1 MKTTLY
7 QPPPIKFEEE
17 EEEENKDVAKFI
29 RVYLGSEISE
39 IDPGVFQLFKLI
51 YAIVS
56 LGARLSL
63 SCDWELAEAS
73 EL

>member
-1 MKTTLY
+1 MKATLY

-17 EEEENKDVAKFI
+17 ENKDVAKFV
-29 RVYLGSEISE
+29 RVYLGSEIAE
-39 IDPGVFQLFKLI
+39 FDPGVFQLFKLI
-51 YAIVS
+51 NEIVS

-63 SCDWELAEAS
+63 SCDWEFTEAS